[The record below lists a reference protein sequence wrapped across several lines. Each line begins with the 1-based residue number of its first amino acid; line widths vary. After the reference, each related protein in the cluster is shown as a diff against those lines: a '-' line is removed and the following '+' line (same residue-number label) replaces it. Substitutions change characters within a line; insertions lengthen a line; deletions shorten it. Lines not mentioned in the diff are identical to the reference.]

1 MPGDSLYEMPLPHL
15 APNMRSCLRV
25 LVVNTSNSYDLPSPQ
40 RGKSIPVH
48 AIVTN
53 AFDASVD
60 SKLSAF
66 AKSFE
71 PNIQVPSASNPG
83 GTLSFYDN
91 RISDLQGEFK
101 PFSYEDLIITQQEG
115 PYFTFG
121 KLVPTSY

>member
-1 MPGDSLYEMPLPHL
+1 MPPPPP
-15 APNMRSCLRV
+15 APNVHSRLHFP
-25 LVVNTSNSYDLPSPQ
+25 VVNASKRYDLPSHQ

-83 GTLSFYDN
+83 GTLSFNDN

-101 PFSYEDLIITQQEG
+101 PFSYEDLIMPPQEE
-115 PYFTFG
+115 PHFTFG